1 MEKRSETRKVVLI
14 PWDPNSSE
22 HRERLYE
29 QRIAC
34 GWKADMV
41 EKWQGLQR
49 NGKMAIQWVVLSDE
63 DPERDSKLALHTL
76 QFPVEKESILDSATT
91 FGGLPRMLPNS
102 PRSFIPVGHIS
113 LDSENPDPSL
123 ADPSQGLY
131 CITTFYISRA
141 LQGTGLGRAAM
152 DAVEGRA
159 MQEPLCAKTLA
170 LDTIAREFC
179 LDKEAWKA
187 LGIPL
192 PTVNNQDWYERRG
205 YKIYKRVEHNY
216 PQKDLAGKI
225 WHIPAVF
232 MKKSVV

>member
-63 DPERDSKLALHTL
+63 DPERDSKLALHIL

-113 LDSENPDPSL
+113 LDSERYYLRTSRLRPSCRVRVVG
-123 ADPSQGLY
+123 ARVGAPVGS
-131 CITTFYISRA
+131 
-141 LQGTGLGRAAM
+141 GLG
-152 DAVEGRA
+152 V
-159 MQEPLCAKTLA
+159 
-170 LDTIAREFC
+170 
-179 LDKEAWKA
+179 
-187 LGIPL
+187 
-192 PTVNNQDWYERRG
+192 
-205 YKIYKRVEHNY
+205 
-216 PQKDLAGKI
+216 
-225 WHIPAVF
+225 
-232 MKKSVV
+232 